1 MHPVRRATALL
12 SLVSLIAIGA
22 CQGSNFATR
31 TGSDA
36 AKITANPPP
45 ETFNGTLTVTLTT
58 DKPAEILA
66 TVDGSDPHT
75 ESASRLTGQSTLKL
89 TLAATTTIRVFAR
102 TPDGTESPAESLQY
116 TRAGGAVGTASGF
129 IIYGTVAVGDAIGLM
144 LDGTLVQTFPPPSQP
159 GQIPWQVS
167 GLTTGSHQVQAAA
180 DRNGD
185 GNFIPVLDLFSP
197 TVSFIIDTSDPF
209 HASAENVDLYLG
221 ASPSGLCTIEGT
233 ISVPGAV
240 FGESVTVNAF
250 NSGSLL
256 SGLGIGGAGGIGGGG
271 GSGASDAGTA
281 GGLSAQSIL
290 TELQNGYQVFATPGT
305 TDYPYAIT
313 NLQPGS
319 YVVIPLVTS
328 LASGFSLDLLANPF
342 SPLNC
347 TPGAVLTQNFKFGP
361 IDLSGTVTLTPA
373 TNPGNFVYG
382 IVATRTFSFSTGIQA
397 ILMPTFFAP
406 SSGGDYTA
414 NYGSGGLLDD
424 SAFGLS
430 AFTSADPSS
439 GSTGSPIGPGGNIL
453 TGGGP
458 ILSAFTWA
466 LDPLSS
472 TPAEV
477 SFNTSGQN
485 VTENFSTN

>member
-12 SLVSLIAIGA
+12 SLLSLLAFGG
-22 CQGSNFATR
+22 CQGNSLGTAV
-31 TGSDA
+31 GESA
-36 AKITANPPP
+36 AKITADPPP

-66 TVDGSDPHT
+66 TIDGSDPHT

-89 TLAATTTIRVFAR
+89 TLSATTIIRVFSR
-102 TPDGTESPAESLQY
+102 TPGGAESAAESLQY
-116 TRAGGAVGTASGF
+116 TWAGGTPGTASGF
-129 IIYGTVAVGDAIGLM
+129 M
-144 LDGTLVQTFPPPSQP
+144 LDGTLVQTFPPPTAP
-159 GQIPWQVS
+159 GQIPWTVT
-167 GLTTGSHQVQAAA
+167 GLQTGSHTVQAAA

-185 GNFIPVLDLFSP
+185 GQFIPVLDLFSS

-209 HASAENVDLYLG
+209 HAAAENVDLYLG

-233 ISVPGAV
+233 ITVPGAA

-250 NSGSLL
+250 NAGSLL
-256 SGLGIGGAGGIGGGG
+256 SGLGIGGGSGGIPGPMGTPDGGTFTGG
-271 GSGASDAGTA
+271 GSSDAGSA
-281 GGLSAQSIL
+281 GGLNAQDIL
-290 TELQNGYQVFATPGT
+290 SELENGYQVFATPGT
-305 TDYPYAIT
+305 DDYPYAIT

-319 YVVIPLVTS
+319 YVVIPLLTS

-361 IDLSGTVTLTPA
+361 VNLSGTVTLTPA
-373 TNPGNFVYG
+373 TNPGSFVYG
-382 IVATRTFSFSTGIQA
+382 IVATREFDFSTGIQA

-406 SSGGDYTA
+406 SSGGDFTA
-414 NYGSGGLLDD
+414 NFGSGGLEE
-424 SAFGLS
+424 SS
-430 AFTSADPSS
+430 SYSMRAFTSADPSTSSS
-439 GSTGSPIGPGGNIL
+439 GGSSSPLGPGGNIL

-477 SFNTSGQN
+477 SFSTTSSN